1 MSAGAIQRDEVLFS
15 GQSEVFLAHPRHPT
29 KPQGLPHTP
38 RIFRIWK
45 TENKVD
51 LFHSSISSLGLAL
64 LDLLS
69 TEKQGDIAWQL
80 LEPNSPNYK
89 RKETPHRDAKK
100 RKPHRGT
107 LTWQKGFSQGETRA
121 KINCLRRMAKLAY
134 LLWQEF
140 LRHFNFKSFLCI
152 SEHKVMACVLCLN
165 MEQRGPAP
173 LLYVT
178 DSETAFMKLV
188 GGWVGA
194 QIDRQHAQISV
205 GKFFLSH
212 AFGMQTLFSQR
223 NSHKW

>member
-1 MSAGAIQRDEVLFS
+1 MSAGAIQRDEGLLY
-15 GQSEVFLAHPRHPT
+15 GQSEVFLAHLRHPT
-29 KPQGLPHTP
+29 KSQGLLTLPGSSGSGRL
-38 RIFRIWK
+38 RIRQ
-45 TENKVD
+45 T
-51 LFHSSISSLGLAL
+51 SSIQASLHWDLHSWTCSRQRNRVTL
-64 LDLLS
+64 LGS
-69 TEKQGDIAWQL
+69 FWNRIHQTTREK
-80 LEPNSPNYK
+80 
-89 RKETPHRDAKK
+89 RRHTETPKK

-140 LRHFNFKSFLCI
+140 RQHFNLKSFLCI

-173 LLYVT
+173 SLYVT
-178 DSETAFMKLV
+178 DSEAAFMKLV

-194 QIDRQHAQISV
+194 QIGRQHAQISV

-223 NSHKW
+223 NSHK